1 MTMRFDTKIAI
12 AVRTD
17 LEPWQKLNV
26 TAFLASGIAAA
37 ADVMGKPYEDG
48 SGNTYLELFRQPVV
62 VYAADDEVLSQAHQ
76 RALARG
82 LPMAIYTM
90 DMFETGHDD
99 DNRAVV
105 RAVAAADLRF
115 AGLALYGPRNAVD
128 KVFKGATLHP

>member
-62 VYAADDEVLSQAHQ
+62 VYAADDQVLSQAHQ

-90 DMFETGHDD
+90 DMFATGHDD

-105 RAVAAADLRF
+105 RAVEAADLRF
-115 AGLALYGPRNAVD
+115 AGLALHGPRNAVD

>member
-17 LEPWQKLNV
+17 LEPWQELNV

-62 VYAADDEVLSQAHQ
+62 VYAADDQVLSQAHQ

-90 DMFETGHDD
+90 DMFTTGHDD

-115 AGLALYGPRNAVD
+115 AGIALHGPRNAVD